1 MANPVIKLAPIRMV
15 ELTAASGQASA
26 YLPPHLR
33 TAVVKPEVATVG
45 NDAINFPALGTA
57 PKKSPGWK
65 QVIYKAKEPLVKE
78 TLVQETITEVVT
90 KEPTMNDK
98 IKDLIH
104 QAALEEEERQK
115 PKEDDPLKMTREE
128 LLADGWVILSLKS
141 ANEARLRLNTKVA
154 PAYVDSTE
162 I

>member
-33 TAVVKPEVATVG
+33 TAIVKPEVATVG
-45 NDAINFPALGTA
+45 NDAVNFPALGTA
-57 PKKSPGWK
+57 PKKPPAWK
-65 QVIYKAKEPLVKE
+65 QVIYKAQEP
-78 TLVQETITEVVT
+78 LVQETVAEVVP

-115 PKEDDPLKMTREE
+115 PKEEDPLKMTREE

-154 PAYVDSTE
+154 PAYVDSSE